1 MSPIPDASVPCSP
14 GPGIP
19 TATGPSVVPSLPM
32 SDHAVEN
39 LLARLAGRG
48 AATDSSTDADPYRAI
63 AATEPDQTA
72 AKAAAA
78 EAVEQQRREKLDQL
92 LGRIAHLTG
101 GSPTPAASATGGTT
115 AGSNGAGPQSA
126 SEFFPEE
133 PTSLYAAKLTESE
146 VESLVLKYLLSC
158 GNASGRDIAD
168 QIKLPFGFM
177 EEQLRQLKHDQWVVY
192 RSAAAMNDY
201 QYQLT
206 DKGRERARRLAEHC
220 TYFGST
226 PVSLADYI
234 ASVAVQSM
242 TTQHPTAD
250 DLKRAFSD
258 LLINPRM
265 LTRLGPAI
273 NSGRGLFL
281 YGAAGNG
288 KTSIAERITLAF
300 GKYIW
305 IPRAIGVD
313 GEIIRLYDP
322 SNHEASHLESTGGLL
337 DNRKIDKRWIRIRRP
352 TIVVGGELTMDN
364 LEITR
369 NTSTNIS
376 EAPMQLKSNC
386 GTLVIDDFGRQRM
399 STDELLNRWIVPLE
413 KRFDY
418 LNLPN
423 GKKIQVP
430 FDQLIIFSTNLQP
443 KDLVDEAFLRRIPYK
458 IDVAD
463 PSEEDF
469 RRLLQIMVPKLGFEY
484 RDEPIEYLIEKHYKQ
499 AGRPFRNCQP
509 RDLLMQ
515 VRNFCFFQGRPME
528 LTEEYFDRATENY
541 FARRCGRRGS
551 GARVQGPGTR
561 TRTPALCNGMRL
573 DRSFARSSSCSL
585 KPVASS
591 LPKTSPSPCR

>member
-1 MSPIPDASVPCSP
+1 VAPGSGGQGADRASTDETTMSSIPDAAVPCSS
-14 GPGIP
+14 GPG
-19 TATGPSVVPSLPM
+19 VPSAAVHSVSPAIPM
-32 SDHAVEN
+32 SDSAVEN

-48 AATDSSTDADPYRAI
+48 AQADSAADEDPYRAI

-78 EAVEQQRREKLDQL
+78 EAVEKQRREKLDQL
-92 LGRIAHLTG
+92 LGRIAHLSG
-101 GSPTPAASATGGTT
+101 GPPVQAVAPASLGKS
-115 AGSNGAGPQSA
+115 AGSYAAGPKA
-126 SEFFPEE
+126 SCDFYPEE
-133 PTSLYAAKLTESE
+133 PKSLHEARLTESE
-146 VESLVLKYLLSC
+146 VESLVLKHLLSC

-168 QIKLPFGFM
+168 QVKLPFGLL
-177 EEQLRQLKHDQWVVY
+177 EELLRQLKHDQWVVY
-192 RSAAAMNDY
+192 RSAVAMNDY

-220 TYFGST
+220 TYFGAT
-226 PVSLADYI
+226 PVPLADYI
-234 ASVAVQSM
+234 SSVAAQSM

-250 DLKRAFSD
+250 DLRRAFSD

-265 LTRLGPAI
+265 LERLGPAI

-288 KTSIAERITLAF
+288 KTSIAERVTRAF
-300 GKYIW
+300 GEFIW

-313 GEIIRLYDP
+313 GEIIRLFDP
-322 SNHEASHLESTGGLL
+322 SNHDEAPLESTGGLL
-337 DNRKIDKRWIRIRRP
+337 DNRKIDNRWVRVRRP

-364 LEITR
+364 LEVTR
-369 NTSTNIS
+369 NTSTGIS

-458 IDVAD
+458 IDIVD
-463 PSEEDF
+463 PSEEEF
-469 RRLLQIMVPKLGFEY
+469 RQLLKIMVPKVGFEY
-484 RDEPIEYLIEKHYKQ
+484 RQEPIDYLVEKHYKQ

-515 VRNFCFFQGRPME
+515 VRNFCFFQGRPLE
-528 LTEEYFDRATENY
+528 LTAEYFDRAAENY
-541 FARRCGRRGS
+541 FA
-551 GARVQGPGTR
+551 
-561 TRTPALCNGMRL
+561 MM
-573 DRSFARSSSCSL
+573 
-585 KPVASS
+585 
-591 LPKTSPSPCR
+591 

>member
-1 MSPIPDASVPCSP
+1 MSAIPDASVSCSS
-14 GPGIP
+14 GPGN
-19 TATGPSVVPSLPM
+19 PSAGGHSAALPLPL
-32 SDHAVEN
+32 SDNAVEN

-48 AATDSSTDADPYRAI
+48 GPSDSSADVDPYRAI
-63 AATEPDQTA
+63 AATEPDQTT
-72 AKAAAA
+72 AKAEAIEGA
-78 EAVEQQRREKLDQL
+78 ERQRREKLDQL

-101 GSPTPAASATGGTT
+101 GPPTPAAASASGAVA
-115 AGSNGAGPQSA
+115 AGSSSVGPRSTN
-126 SEFFPEE
+126 EFFPEE
-133 PTSLYAAKLTESE
+133 PASLFAARLTESE
-146 VESLVLKYLLSC
+146 VESLVFKYLLSC
-158 GNASGRDIAD
+158 GTASGRDIAE
-168 QIKLPFGFM
+168 QVKLPFGSL
-177 EEQLRQLKHDQWVVY
+177 EELLRQLKHDQWVVY

-220 TYFGST
+220 TYFGAT
-226 PVSLADYI
+226 PVALADYI
-234 ASVAVQSM
+234 ASVAAQSM
-242 TTQHPTAD
+242 TTQHPSSE
-250 DLKRAFSD
+250 DLRRAFSD

-265 LTRLGPAI
+265 LERLGPAI

-288 KTSIAERITLAF
+288 KTSIAERVTRAF
-300 GKYIW
+300 GQFIW

-313 GEIIRLYDP
+313 GEIIRMFDP
-322 SNHEASHLESTGGLL
+322 SNHDEAPIESTGGLL
-337 DNRKIDKRWIRIRRP
+337 DNRKIDKRWVRIRRP

-364 LEITR
+364 LEVTR
-369 NTSTNIS
+369 NTSTGIS

-399 STDELLNRWIVPLE
+399 STEELLNRWIVPLE

-458 IDVAD
+458 IDVVD
-463 PSEEDF
+463 PSEEEF
-469 RRLLQIMVPKLGFEY
+469 RQLLKIMAPKVGFEY
-484 RDEPIEYLIEKHYKQ
+484 RQPPIDHLIEKHYKQ

-515 VRNFCFFQGRPME
+515 VRNFCFFQGRPLE
-528 LTEEYFDRATENY
+528 LTAEYFDQAVENY
-541 FARRCGRRGS
+541 FA
-551 GARVQGPGTR
+551 
-561 TRTPALCNGMRL
+561 MM
-573 DRSFARSSSCSL
+573 
-585 KPVASS
+585 
-591 LPKTSPSPCR
+591 